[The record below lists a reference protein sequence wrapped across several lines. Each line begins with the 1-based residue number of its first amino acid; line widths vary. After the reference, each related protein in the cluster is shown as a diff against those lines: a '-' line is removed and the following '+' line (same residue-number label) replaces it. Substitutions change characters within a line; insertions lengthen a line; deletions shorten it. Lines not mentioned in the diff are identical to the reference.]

1 MSRKALSFLLLLSGT
16 LGGEIPDLNDGI
28 YSKAQAEDGAE
39 LYATYCA
46 HCHLPGF
53 YVNLETTWEGMS
65 VLDFYYKINGSMPV
79 DMPRTLTQSQ
89 YLEIVAWILAVNG
102 FPSGNKPMLLN
113 NNLGLIKFKF
123 GSK

>member
-1 MSRKALSFLLLLSGT
+1 MLSFLLLLSGT
-16 LGGEIPDLNDGI
+16 LRGEVPELNDGI
-28 YSKAQAEDGAE
+28 YSKSQAEDGAE

-46 HCHLPGF
+46 HCHLPSF

-65 VLDFYYKINGSMPV
+65 VLDFYYKISGSMPA

-89 YLEIVAWILAVNG
+89 YLKIVAWILAVNG
-102 FPSGNKPMLLN
+102 FPGGNKPMLLN

>member
-1 MSRKALSFLLLLSGT
+1 MSGKVLSFLLLLSGT
-16 LGGEIPDLNDGI
+16 LRGEIPELNDGI
-28 YSKAQAEDGAE
+28 YSKSQAEDGAE
-39 LYATYCA
+39 LYATHCA

-65 VLDFYYKINGSMPV
+65 VLDFYYKISGSMPA

-89 YLEIVAWILAVNG
+89 YLKIVAWILAVNG

>member
-1 MSRKALSFLLLLSGT
+1 MSGKALSFLLLLSGT
-16 LGGEIPDLNDGI
+16 LRGEIPDLNDGI

-39 LYATYCA
+39 LYATYCV

-65 VLDFYYKINGSMPV
+65 VLDFYYKISGSMPA

-89 YLEIVAWILAVNG
+89 YLKIVAWILAVNG

>member
-16 LGGEIPDLNDGI
+16 LRGEIPDLNDGI

-65 VLDFYYKINGSMPV
+65 VLDFYYKISGSMPA

-89 YLEIVAWILAVNG
+89 YLKIVAWILAVNG